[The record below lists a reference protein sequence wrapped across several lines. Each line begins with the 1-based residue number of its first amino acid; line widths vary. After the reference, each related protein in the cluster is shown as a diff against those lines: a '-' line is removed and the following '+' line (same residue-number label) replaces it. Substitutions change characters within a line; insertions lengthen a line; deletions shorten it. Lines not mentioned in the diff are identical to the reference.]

1 MISVRTFLRL
11 LKREYKKSNGLY
23 PLLYADV
30 KLQTK
35 VKDTDG
41 NIGIIKG
48 LDADIHNVEVEYL
61 NGGMGLYCLDI
72 DCDKYDPL
80 YICI

>member
-1 MISVRTFLRL
+1 MI
-11 LKREYKKSNGLY
+11 KKEFNAEFSAQESAEILIEGG
-23 PLLYADV
+23 AKV
-30 KLQTK
+30 KFEPNSI
-35 VKDTDG
+35 KDTDG

-61 NGGMGLYCLDI
+61 NGGMGLYCLDK